1 MSSSSLGC
9 GRSVP
14 TPPSHASLFRR
25 WARLQ
30 GLMGR
35 NGVPQEAQCTLPKQ
49 DCKAAVSVSR
59 SRENTFLV
67 PAVTPDA
74 PALVIPPPPPPLAC
88 GRLSVFGK
96 HPGSSGPSTQI
107 ARIPR
112 RYLRHVKVRRTSHNT
127 SPLKGCRHTV
137 LQDLAAP
144 FRACACRLAS
154 LSHVFN
160 ARSCANDAALPSLVP
175 STVEHRYPVARASSY
190 RPLRR
195 IFHALVLFSFVSH

>member
-1 MSSSSLGC
+1 MY
-9 GRSVP
+9 
-14 TPPSHASLFRR
+14 PPQT
-25 WARLQ
+25 RLQ
-30 GLMGR
+30 SCRIRVTLAGEYLPRTCRHAGCPCPR
-35 NGVPQEAQCTLPKQ
+35 N
-49 DCKAAVSVSR
+49 
-59 SRENTFLV
+59 
-67 PAVTPDA
+67 
-74 PALVIPPPPPPLAC
+74 PPPPPPLAC